1 MRFELVNE
9 FCVHYIMKNLILQIS
24 ESILHSLI
32 QLLVVGFDLSLTV
45 LNRILKKDKNI
56 VGNKSLNKTAMPK
69 LSNMNNLTDNIHL
82 YFFIR
87 YK

>member
-69 LSNMNNLTDNIHL
+69 QQSNRQFTFVLFYTV
-82 YFFIR
+82 
-87 YK
+87 

>member
-32 QLLVVGFDLSLTV
+32 QLLLVGFDLSLTV